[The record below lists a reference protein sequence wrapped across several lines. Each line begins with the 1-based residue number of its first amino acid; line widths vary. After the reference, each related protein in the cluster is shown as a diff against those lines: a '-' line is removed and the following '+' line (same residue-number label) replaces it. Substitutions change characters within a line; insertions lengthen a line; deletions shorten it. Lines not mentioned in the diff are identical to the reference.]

1 MYRLTQMFS
10 DTLRPMRGKILKR
23 ILTWLCC
30 TKHNE
35 INICHSDVQDHVSY
49 IGSHKDFL
57 YNMGYAWIWLEIHFQ
72 LCFMVC
78 FYYTKFNALSD
89 AHAV

>member
-35 INICHSDVQDHVSY
+35 INICHSDVHRHVSY
-49 IGSHKDFL
+49 KNDIKSINILCKNSHK
-57 YNMGYAWIWLEIHFQ
+57 HF
-72 LCFMVC
+72 
-78 FYYTKFNALSD
+78 SD
-89 AHAV
+89 TYHPTEENF